1 MPSRGR
7 DDRRGRKGPES
18 TNLENT
24 NLEEIL
30 FTPEEFPEGP
40 YSAPASPDWRA
51 PERIGPL
58 HRPAASQPA
67 TPQPATSPQNL
78 PPRER

>member
-1 MPSRGR
+1 MPSRDR
-7 DDRRGRKGPES
+7 EDRRARRGPES

-40 YSAPASPDWRA
+40 YGAPASPDWRA
-51 PERIGPL
+51 PEVVRPL

-67 TPQPATSPQNL
+67 TSANNL
-78 PPRER
+78 PPRDA